1 MQHGGVLLVELPGKN
16 ADFGA
21 EGGVEAYPSG
31 LFHSLTSR
39 TAGADFL
46 SVLAANDYAQL
57 GKRLRLVL

>member
-39 TAGADFL
+39 TAGADFSQLMIML
-46 SVLAANDYAQL
+46 S
-57 GKRLRLVL
+57 